1 MKGKVR
7 RLIGSGST
15 DEIFAAAV
23 EQGMST
29 LRESG
34 LRLSVT
40 GVTSLEEA
48 RRVTG
53 DRLL

>member
-1 MKGKVR
+1 
-7 RLIGSGST
+7 
-15 DEIFAAAV
+15 
-23 EQGMST
+23 MST

-34 LRLSVT
+34 LRLCVT